1 MTTDPRPAVGRIPWR
16 RGALALGAV
25 ATATWVALLVVIA
38 ADRGSPVLET
48 VLSWIALVL
57 SFGTTYLLT
66 RMWSHPSYAGN
77 AQAVLGRRLSAAFE
91 ILVAVIVV
99 LVLAEVA
106 APLQG
111 VLGYT
116 AVACF
121 LAALVLALPR
131 PTPRGRRG

>member
-1 MTTDPRPAVGRIPWR
+1 MTTYPRPPVAHIPWR

-25 ATATWVALLVVIA
+25 ASAAWVVLLVMGVA
-38 ADRGSPVLET
+38 GRGSSVGAGIA
-48 VLSWIALVL
+48 SWIALVL

-66 RMWSHPSYAGN
+66 RMWSHASYAGN
-77 AQAVLGRRLSAAFE
+77 AQAVFGRRLSAAFE
-91 ILVAVIVV
+91 ILVAVLI
-99 LVLAEVA
+99 VLALIRAGVT
-106 APLQG
+106 LQL

-131 PTPRGRRG
+131 PTTG

>member
-1 MTTDPRPAVGRIPWR
+1 MTTDPRPPAGHIPWR

-25 ATATWVALLVVIA
+25 ASTAWVVLLVMGVAGRGSSVVAGIA
-38 ADRGSPVLET
+38 AWV
-48 VLSWIALVL
+48 ALVL

-66 RMWSHPSYAGN
+66 RMWSHASYAGN

-99 LVLAEVA
+99 LALTGAGGA
-106 APLQG
+106 LQFA
-111 VLGYT
+111 LGYT

-131 PTPRGRRG
+131 PTTG

>member
-1 MTTDPRPAVGRIPWR
+1 MTTDPHPAESRIPWR
-16 RGALALGAV
+16 RGALALGSVASAAWTVLLVMVVSGGGSSAV
-25 ATATWVALLVVIA
+25 AGVA
-38 ADRGSPVLET
+38 
-48 VLSWIALVL
+48 SWIALVL

-66 RMWSHPSYAGN
+66 RMWSHASYAGN
-77 AQAVLGRRLSAAFE
+77 PQAVLGRRLSAAFE

-99 LVLAEVA
+99 LALAGAGV
-106 APLQG
+106 PLQL

-131 PTPRGRRG
+131 PTAG

>member
-1 MTTDPRPAVGRIPWR
+1 MTTDPRRTESRIPWR

-25 ATATWVALLVVIA
+25 ATAAWVVLLVMGVVDGGSSAVVGIA
-38 ADRGSPVLET
+38 
-48 VLSWIALVL
+48 SWIALVL
-57 SFGTTYLLT
+57 SFGATYLLS
-66 RMWSHPSYAGN
+66 RMWSHESYAGY

-91 ILVAVIVV
+91 IMVAVIVV
-99 LVLAEVA
+99 LALSGIGL
-106 APLQG
+106 PLQL

-131 PTPRGRRG
+131 

>member
-1 MTTDPRPAVGRIPWR
+1 MTSDPSRPEGRIPR
-16 RGALALGAV
+16 RRAALTLGAV
-25 ATATWVALLVVIA
+25 ATAAWAVLLVVSSVDGGSSAVA
-38 ADRGSPVLET
+38 AVA
-48 VLSWIALVL
+48 SWIALAL

-66 RMWSHPSYAGN
+66 RMWSHAAYAGN

-91 ILVAVIVV
+91 ILVALIVV
-99 LVLAEVA
+99 LAIAGVGVPVQL
-106 APLQG
+106 

-131 PTPRGRRG
+131 PTAG

>member
-1 MTTDPRPAVGRIPWR
+1 MTTDPRRTAGGVPWR

-25 ATATWVALLVVIA
+25 ATAAWAALLVLGFVDGGSSAVASVA
-38 ADRGSPVLET
+38 A
-48 VLSWIALVL
+48 WIALVL
-57 SFGTTYLLT
+57 SFGTTYLLS
-66 RMWSHPSYAGN
+66 RMWSHVSYAGN

-99 LVLAEVA
+99 LALAGIGV
-106 APLQG
+106 PLQL

-131 PTPRGRRG
+131 PTSE

>member
-1 MTTDPRPAVGRIPWR
+1 MTTDPHPAEGRIPWR

-25 ATATWVALLVVIA
+25 ASAAWVVLLVMGVAGRGTTAVAGIA
-38 ADRGSPVLET
+38 
-48 VLSWIALVL
+48 SWIALVL

-99 LVLAEVA
+99 LALSGMGV
-106 APLQG
+106 PLQL

-131 PTPRGRRG
+131 PTAG